1 MGKTAGTNVV
11 AELYPP
17 SCSHS
22 HTHTLTLTRA
32 AFDSLPHTRFPHEPR
47 RRRLITACEK
57 LSDPLTNNFM
67 KHDLNNADAIKR
79 CGTCME
85 LEQVNFL
92 LVSL

>member
-17 SCSHS
+17 SSSHS
-22 HTHTLTLTRA
+22 HTHTRRS
-32 AFDSLPHTRFPHEPR
+32 DSLPQNTRYHHEPC